1 MQSARDFQ
9 RMIATRLQRFTE
21 RHPFIGPIFWLLAV
35 QYFVVQVL
43 VASAWPKA
51 YDLKSNL
58 ISDLGAVA
66 TCGEFDGRFVC
77 SPLADLMN
85 LSFMVF
91 GVTIT
96 AGAVLIYREF
106 KRTKLSKTAFVLMA
120 ISGLGTVMVGA
131 FPEDTMPVL
140 HQIGAVLALLLGNVA
155 IVLLAASL
163 RGIRAAFRIY
173 TYASGGLSIIAFVLF
188 ISGIHFGLGDGGM
201 ERVISYPFTVWMML
215 FGAYMTIVRLKMHFL
230 AAN

>member
-1 MQSARDFQ
+1 MQPARDFQ
-9 RMIATRLQRFTE
+9 RMVAARVQRFTE

-35 QYFVVQVL
+35 QYFVVQVV
-43 VASAWPKA
+43 VATAWPRM
-51 YDLKSNL
+51 YDLKTNL

-66 TCGEFDGRFVC
+66 TCGPFDGRYVC

-91 GVTIT
+91 GVTIA
-96 AGAVLIYREF
+96 AGAALIYREF
-106 KRTKLSKTAFVLMA
+106 KRTNVSKTAFVLMA

-140 HQIGAVLALLLGNVA
+140 HQVGAVLALLFGNVA

-163 RGIRAAFRIY
+163 RGIRTGFRIY
-173 TYASGGLSIIAFVLF
+173 TYASGVISIVAFVLF
-188 ISGIHFGLGDGGM
+188 ISGINFGLGDGGM
-201 ERVISYPFTVWMML
+201 ERVISYPFTIWMML
-215 FGAYMTIVRLKMHFL
+215 FGAYMTIVRLRVNL
-230 AAN
+230 ARS